1 LSIREGVDYPET
13 MHNLLSQRLVDLLS
27 FIIHTEADSFQ
38 TRLGPQGE
46 VLSSCVDR
54 QRFHAGPEPT
64 FCFDA
69 DPDPDPILKLGQVS

>member
-1 LSIREGVDYPET
+1 MSIREGVDYPET

-46 VLSSCVDR
+46 VISSCVYR
-54 QRFHAGPEPT
+54 QHFHAGPDPS
-64 FCFDA
+64 FCF

>member
-27 FIIHTEADSFQ
+27 FIIDTEADSFQ

-46 VLSSCVDR
+46 VLSSCVDW
-54 QRFHAGPEPT
+54 QRFHAGPDPT
-64 FCFDA
+64 F
-69 DPDPDPILKLGQVS
+69 